1 MRTDLVLKVWS
12 RSRFRGRA
20 AAWSG
25 RSAFEGGWVKR
36 WNLADLIFSS
46 DLLLNLCL
54 NLFSFL
60 HPPLILL
67 SFSFFQF
74 QFALLTWHGNMFVLR
89 PESQSESRTTKQNP
103 EKKCVTEKQTS
114 DQRACG
120 FQSEG
125 DDDDF
130 VSLIVWCCFYRRC
143 ISLLLCFHFD
153 FFRPFIVKFSVKS
166 VYWHFKLISFFW
178 SSDV

>member
-1 MRTDLVLKVWS
+1 MRTDLVLKVWF

-74 QFALLTWHGNMFVLR
+74 QFALLTWHGNMFVL
-89 PESQSESRTTKQNP
+89 
-103 EKKCVTEKQTS
+103 CV
-114 DQRACG
+114 QRANQRAG
-120 FQSEG
+120 RRNRIQRRSVWQRNRPQIREHVVFSLKVMMMTLFHWLS
-125 DDDDF
+125 DV
-130 VSLIVWCCFYRRC
+130 VSTDGAFLFFCVFTL
-143 ISLLLCFHFD
+143 ISLDLL
-153 FFRPFIVKFSVKS
+153 
-166 VYWHFKLISFFW
+166 LW
-178 SSDV
+178 SSL